1 MLELVERAKRGM
13 AHWLMFAST
22 SIGFFIWGLIMTL
35 GFLAYPQFHSVCY
48 LVAVTLIP
56 IVGDVLIARVSDLS
70 LSRKGTFF

>member
-1 MLELVERAKRGM
+1 MGPRHDA
-13 AHWLMFAST
+13 
-22 SIGFFIWGLIMTL
+22 GLPGL
-35 GFLAYPQFHSVCY
+35 PQFHSVYY